1 MKEQIKKS
9 LLTLCLF
16 IFMAGI
22 TVGSG
27 YYKKSVSSERGS
39 FIIALPAK
47 KDNQEVLLNIAEQGL
62 PKKLIQPNRISI
74 SSGHGGGIINRGNES
89 LWVKVQTEGFLGKVQ
104 LESKDPSFNHETGVF
119 SRPLKPNQSFNLAV
133 NLTIPKGKLK
143 GHTVTEGNIKLI
155 NSKDESLIGN
165 IPVRII
171 NSETDGIEDSTKN
184 NDTNEACH

>member
-1 MKEQIKKS
+1 MKEKIKKP

-16 IFMAGI
+16 ILMAGI

-39 FIIALPAK
+39 FVIALPAK
-47 KDNQEVLLNIAEQGL
+47 GDNLEVLLNIAEQGL
-62 PKKLIQPNRISI
+62 PKKLIQPNRVSI
-74 SSGHGGGIINRGNES
+74 SSGHRGGITNKGNES
-89 LWVKVQTEGFLGKVQ
+89 LWVKVQTEGFVGEVQ
-104 LESKDPSFNHETGVF
+104 LESKDPSFDNETGVL
-119 SRPLKPNQSFNLAV
+119 SRPLKPKQSFNLAV

-143 GHTVTEGNIKLI
+143 EHTVTEGNIKFI

-171 NSETDGIEDSTKN
+171 NSETDGIKDSTKN
-184 NDTNEACH
+184 NVPSEVWH